1 MPPMTSAATSALL
14 GQASHL
20 PRPLLLAVDAA
31 AESMMPSAGV
41 LTKTVVA
48 SLVFALLGIVVFG
61 LAFWIITKIVP
72 FSIRKEIE
80 DDQNTS
86 LGIVIG
92 AVIIGLAMIISSAI
106 HG

>member
-1 MPPMTSAATSALL
+1 MGPMTSATLA
-14 GQASHL
+14 
-20 PRPLLLAVDAA
+20 RPLLLAIDLAG
-31 AESMMPSAGV
+31 ESMTPSVGV
-41 LTKTVVA
+41 LVKTVVA
-48 SLVFALLGIVVFG
+48 SLCFALVGILVFG

-92 AVIIGLAMIISSAI
+92 AVIIGLSMIISAAI